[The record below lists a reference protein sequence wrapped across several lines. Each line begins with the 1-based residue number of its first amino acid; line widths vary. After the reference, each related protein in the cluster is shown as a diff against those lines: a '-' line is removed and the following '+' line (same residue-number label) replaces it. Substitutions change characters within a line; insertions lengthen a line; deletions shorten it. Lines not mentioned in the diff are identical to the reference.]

1 MPFLVVKIYIWYKFF
16 KNIDKIKK
24 LLYNIEYT
32 NYRRIRKMKG
42 SKRYKWLKDGCK
54 TSRKWYK
61 SIWNRKIR
69 HGNKVLGK
77 GSFYKKYAKQSMW
90 DGVL

>member
-1 MPFLVVKIYIWYKFF
+1 
-16 KNIDKIKK
+16 
-24 LLYNIEYT
+24 
-32 NYRRIRKMKG
+32 MKG

-61 SIWNRKIR
+61 NIWNRKIR
-69 HGNKVLGK
+69 RGNKVLGK